1 MIDREKFEFIKYK
14 YGHWTSW
21 AIWSEVGDK
30 PKSNVGDLSIF
41 NGDDFLKD
49 LNLNFVLVGLN
60 ISRGD
65 VKFPL
70 GNFHDSRTEATDYK
84 IRFALKDTIFWGSYM
99 TDIIKDFS
107 EKDSGKM
114 MSYLRSNKLFEN
126 NNLEIFK
133 NELKDLGSSNPTIVA
148 FGNDAYSILLRN
160 LKDEYN
166 ILKVPHYANY
176 TSKEIYREQVI
187 DLITRIKC
195 DKI

>member
-21 AIWSEVGDK
+21 AIWSEVGDT

-133 NELKDLGSSNPTIVA
+133 SELKDLGSSNPTIVA

-195 DKI
+195 GKI

>member
-1 MIDREKFEFIKYK
+1 MIDREQFDFIKYK

-21 AIWSEVGDK
+21 AIWSEVGDT

-114 MSYLRSNKLFEN
+114 MSYLRSNKLFED

-160 LKDEYN
+160 LKNQYN

-187 DLITRIKC
+187 DLISSIKY